1 MVTVIFRE
9 PTLFQP
15 YNLLG
20 LFYNCYREA
29 AQGAC
34 VEKFDL
40 SRIICVVLVFCG
52 ATVIKSPAQAPIPTT
67 LLSFDYTDGANPYYV
82 SLIQGT
88 NGNLYGTTGGG
99 GTDHRGTAFEITPR
113 GTLSTLYSFCAQPNC
128 TDGYN
133 PIAGLVQ
140 GTDGNFYGT
149 TQGGGAQQYCLSA
162 GCGTIFKITPH
173 GGLTTLYTFCAQPNC
188 TDGYNP
194 IARLVQ
200 GADGNI
206 YGTTNYGGVSSNCNG
221 SCGTIFKITRAGS
234 FTTLLSFD
242 GTDGGNP
249 SAGLVQGADGNFY
262 GTTSAGGSNENCPS
276 GGCGTVFKI
285 TPGASLTT
293 LYSFCPQPGCNDG
306 SNPVAGLVQ
315 GTDGNFYGTT
325 ETGGGNGS
333 CGGGCGTVFRITP
346 AGKLTTLHA
355 FDSTDGSWPTAGL
368 VKGTDGNL
376 YGTTELGGASQ
387 SGGTAFR
394 ITPAGTLTTLYSF
407 CLKSNCTDGR
417 SPTGGLVQA
426 TNGKFYGTTQV
437 GGIENVGTVFVLYIA
452 TH

>member
-1 MVTVIFRE
+1 
-9 PTLFQP
+9 
-15 YNLLG
+15 
-20 LFYNCYREA
+20 
-29 AQGAC
+29 
-34 VEKFDL
+34 
-40 SRIICVVLVFCG
+40 
-52 ATVIKSPAQAPIPTT
+52 
-67 LLSFDYTDGANPYYV
+67 
-82 SLIQGT
+82 
-88 NGNLYGTTGGG
+88 
-99 GTDHRGTAFEITPR
+99 
-113 GTLSTLYSFCAQPNC
+113 
-128 TDGYN
+128 
-133 PIAGLVQ
+133 
-140 GTDGNFYGT
+140 
-149 TQGGGAQQYCLSA
+149 
-162 GCGTIFKITPH
+162 
-173 GGLTTLYTFCAQPNC
+173 
-188 TDGYNP
+188 
-194 IARLVQ
+194 
-200 GADGNI
+200 
-206 YGTTNYGGVSSNCNG
+206 
-221 SCGTIFKITRAGS
+221 
-234 FTTLLSFD
+234 
-242 GTDGGNP
+242 
-249 SAGLVQGADGNFY
+249 
-262 GTTSAGGSNENCPS
+262 
-276 GGCGTVFKI
+276 
-285 TPGASLTT
+285 
-293 LYSFCPQPGCNDG
+293 
-306 SNPVAGLVQ
+306 VAGLVQ